1 MSYPEGPT
9 GMESGSDAAF
19 FAVFERGDLESA
31 RALIK
36 GRPLLACYDGI
47 AAHPLLRECVR
58 RNCGHCYKPV
68 HRAIAD
74 LLIPDRVRA
83 FRDAVMADRIEAVRT
98 GLREDP
104 ELVHADFTG
113 GRGIARAIHHWRSV
127 PVGRL
132 LLDGGADVNALTTV
146 GCAGESP
153 LMTQLRFGT
162 VEGARFLLEN
172 GAEPNRGGLKHTPSA
187 SMTEG
192 LGLLVGHG
200 WDINERVGGRTLLH
214 HDANHGH
221 GNRVRLLLDLGAD
234 PNLPDSEGRTALHLV
249 CARGT
254 GADTIRSLV
263 EAGADLEARDHGGR
277 TPQDYAASARGR
289 TAFHT
294 LVELGAHAG
303 ARTG

>member
-1 MSYPEGPT
+1 MFK
-9 GMESGSDAAF
+9 SGDREA
-19 FAVFERGDLESA
+19 A
-31 RALIK
+31 RAIIES
-36 GRPLLACYDGI
+36 RPGLAGYDGI
-47 AAHPLLRECVR
+47 AAHPLLRDFVR
-58 RNCGHCYKPV
+58 RNCGHCYKPA

-83 FRDAVMADRIEAVRT
+83 FRDAVMTDRIEAVRSCLT
-98 GLREDP
+98 DDP
-104 ELVHADFTG
+104 ELVHAEFTG

-132 LLDGGADVNALTTV
+132 LLDGGADVNVLTTV
-146 GCAGESP
+146 GCTGETP
-153 LMTQLRFGT
+153 LMMQLRFGT

-187 SMTEG
+187 SMAEG
-192 LGLLVGHG
+192 LKLLVGHG

-221 GNRVRLLLDLGAD
+221 GKRVRLLLDLGAD
-234 PNLPDSEGRTALHLV
+234 PNLRDGEGRTALHLV

-254 GADTIRSLV
+254 GTDTIRALV
-263 EAGADLEARDHGGR
+263 EAGADPEVRDHEGR
-277 TPQDYAASARGR
+277 TPMDHAASARGR
-289 TAFHT
+289 MAYQV

-303 ARTG
+303 ARIR